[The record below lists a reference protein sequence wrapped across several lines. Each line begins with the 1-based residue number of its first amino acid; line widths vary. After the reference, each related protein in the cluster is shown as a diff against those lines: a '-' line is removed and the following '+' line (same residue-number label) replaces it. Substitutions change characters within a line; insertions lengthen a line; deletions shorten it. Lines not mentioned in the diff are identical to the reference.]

1 MRYFW
6 KFYISLNINIYHSTQ
21 TAIKI
26 NFNQGKICGGRRKN
40 PEHKTHNMN
49 LKTVGR
55 SLIVATFLGISL
67 SLSPTPVWAKA
78 TATQQKQNGT
88 VKGTV
93 TDTKGEGMIGAVVQV
108 VGTNNSTYISDFN
121 GKYELRNVEKGATIR
136 VIMMGYKCDDQVWKG
151 GELNFVMSEES
162 EMLDEVVVTAMG
174 IMRKEKSLTYA
185 TQMLKADELMKT
197 PDANLINSL
206 EGKVSGITI
215 TPSAGGAGG
224 ASKITLRGNKSIMG
238 DNAPLIVVDGVP
250 MTNSIRG
257 QIGDAATLT
266 SGSSAEG
273 SDPLSMINPDDIE
286 SMNILKGANAAA
298 LYGSRAANGVVMIT
312 TKKGKEGKLE
322 VTFNSSTTFDTP
334 LLTPELQNAYGGY
347 RSGNNTLLN
356 NSWGDRLSG
365 DGKHIY
371 QYAAD
376 KQYFQTTNADG
387 TPHMLNAYL
396 RNYANDDIAA
406 FYDMGVNTTNS
417 LSVSGGTEKIQTYA
431 SYSNTHSIGMIDNN
445 RYNRNTFAFR
455 QTYKLWDRITFGVN
469 VNYNQAKTKNRIG
482 GGTLGNPIYHL
493 YTAPRDVDMEYYKQN
508 YSAKGQWW
516 SSGNAEGNGTQTWYE
531 DMGDGWMYE
540 HRDHVLLEGPMQQYA
555 FQSPA
560 INNPYWLRNMNFGE
574 SDEERFSASFNATVK
589 IIEGLNFQA
598 RVSIDHSK
606 YQDEGGRYATTWY
619 DTEMYRYGTYY
630 LNNSRTNE
638 IYTDYMLS
646 YNKEF
651 GKDWSLS
658 ASAGYVGHTIKGT
671 STNTY
676 IGNATD
682 DMTVGG
688 VAIGV
693 PKSVNMFEPS
703 YGGAGVTSKGTSS
716 NWDQAALVTAQVGF
730 KDVVFVDASYRQD
743 WYRPFRQFAYL
754 GTKESYG
761 YFGVGANAVL
771 SDIIK
776 LPKWFTYAKYRLSYS
791 EVGNSIPNTLYN
803 IISVNNKNNTTNV
816 SSRNFFVPEP
826 EKTKSFETGLEMQFL
841 RDCLTFDVTYYNS
854 AMHNSYLEVAGT
866 NGKSQPVNSGIIRN
880 QGVEL
885 TLGYDWKISRN
896 WRWKTSMNF
905 SYNHNEIEATSM
917 DKYGNHKDMA
927 TSFAEG
933 KIQLLYRKGGAYG
946 DLYITDFTRY
956 NSDVYKYTVTEEVII
971 DRIPTMVEVTKY
983 SSTPVTDANGNVIS
997 ELVNKAG
1004 DIYITNGKPSLGGY
1018 VSVTDGGKLR
1028 VRDASKKFQKF
1039 AGNVNSKYQLSWSNT
1054 FTYKDFSLYFLIN
1067 GRIGGKV
1074 VSLTEGYLDEIG
1086 ASERTGA
1093 ARLNAEKNNIYTADD
1108 KLGMYLND
1116 GRDLVAVEDYYTFV
1130 GSSYVG
1136 DYIYDA
1142 TNFRLRELSLGYTFR
1157 NLFGEYKNLSLS
1169 LVCRNLFFI
1178 YKDAPVD
1185 PDVSLSTANGLGG
1198 IDVFNYPS
1206 ARSFGLNIKVNL

>member
-1 MRYFW
+1 M
-6 KFYISLNINIYHSTQ
+6 KLKSVGKSLL
-21 TAIKI
+21 A
-26 NFNQGKICGGRRKN
+26 
-40 PEHKTHNMN
+40 
-49 LKTVGR
+49 
-55 SLIVATFLGISL
+55 ATILGFTL
-67 SLSPTPVWAKA
+67 SLSPTEAWAEKA
-78 TATQQKQNGT
+78 SVQQQQYGN

-93 TDTKGEGMIGAVVQV
+93 TDTYGEGMLGAVVYV
-108 VGTNNSTYISDFN
+108 VGTTNSTAVMELDGS
-121 GKYELRNVEKGATIR
+121 YELANVQKGSTIR
-136 VIMMGYKCDDQVWKG
+136 ATLMGYTCADQIWNG
-151 GELNFVMSEES
+151 GTLNFVMKEETTAL
-162 EMLDEVVVTAMG
+162 EEVVVTAMG

-185 TQMLKADELMKT
+185 TQMIKADDLFKA

-266 SGSSAEG
+266 SGSSSEG

-312 TKKGKEGKLE
+312 TKKGREGKME

-347 RSGNNTLLN
+347 RAANNTLLN

-365 DGKHIY
+365 NGKHVF
-371 QYAAD
+371 QYEAD

-387 TPHMLNAYL
+387 TTNMLNAYL
-396 RNYANDDIAA
+396 RNYANDDIAD
-406 FYDMGVNTTNS
+406 FYDCGVNTTNS

-431 SYSNTHSIGMIDNN
+431 SYSNTHSIGMIESN

-455 QTYKLWDRITFGVN
+455 QTYKLWERITLGVN

-493 YTAPRDVDMEYYKQN
+493 YTAPRDIDMEYYKDN
-508 YSAKGQWW
+508 YSAQGQWW

-531 DMGDGWMYE
+531 DAGDGWWYE
-540 HRDHVLLEGPMQQYA
+540 HRDHALLEGPMQQYA

-560 INNPYWLRNMNFGE
+560 INNPYWLTNMNFGE
-574 SDEERFSASFNATVK
+574 SNEERFSAAFNATVTLL
-589 IIEGLNFQA
+589 EGLNFQA

-606 YQDEGGRYATTWY
+606 FQNEGGRYATTWY

-651 GKDWSLS
+651 NKDWTFS
-658 ASAGYVGHTIKGT
+658 ATAGYVGHTIKGT
-671 STNTY
+671 TTNTY

-682 DMTVGG
+682 DMTRGSIS
-688 VAIGV
+688 IGI
-693 PKSVNMFEPS
+693 PTSVNMFEPN
-703 YGGAGVTSKGTSS
+703 YGGAGVTSKSTSS
-716 NWDQAALVTAQVGF
+716 NWDQAALATAQIGW
-730 KDVVFVDASYRQD
+730 KDFLFVDASYRED
-743 WYRPFRQFAYL
+743 WYRPFRQFSYL
-754 GTKESYG
+754 GTDESYG

-771 SDIIK
+771 SDVIK

-791 EVGNSIPNTLYN
+791 EVGNSIPNVLYN
-803 IISVNNKNNTTNV
+803 SISIDNVLGTAGV
-816 SSRNFFVPEP
+816 SSRNFFIPEP
-826 EKTKSFETGLEMQFL
+826 EKTKSFETGLEMQFFN
-841 RDCLTFDVTYYNS
+841 DCLNFDITYYNS
-854 AMHNSYLEVAGT
+854 AMHKSYLEVAGT

-880 QGVEL
+880 QGIEV
-885 TLGYDWKISRN
+885 TVGYDWKINRDL
-896 WRWKTSMNF
+896 RWKTSANF
-905 SYNHNEIEATSM
+905 SYNHNEIEATSK
-917 DKYGNHKDMA
+917 DKWGNHKDMA
-927 TSFAEG
+927 TSLAEG

-956 NSDVYKYTVTEEVII
+956 NSDVYKYTTTVTEII
-971 DRIPTMVEVTKY
+971 DRIPTQVEVTRY
-983 SSTPVTDANGNVIS
+983 STTPVTDENGNVIS

-1004 DIYITNGKPSLGGY
+1004 DVYITNGKPTMGGY

-1086 ASERTGA
+1086 ASKRSGA
-1093 ARLNAEKNNIYTADD
+1093 ARLNAEKNNILTEDGR
-1108 KLGMYLND
+1108 LGMYLNG
-1116 GRDLVAVEDYYTFV
+1116 GRDLVSVEDYYTFV

-1157 NLFGEYKNLSLS
+1157 NLFGEYKNLNIS
-1169 LVCRNLFFI
+1169 LVCRNLFFL

-1206 ARSFGLNIKVNL
+1206 ARSFGINIKVNL